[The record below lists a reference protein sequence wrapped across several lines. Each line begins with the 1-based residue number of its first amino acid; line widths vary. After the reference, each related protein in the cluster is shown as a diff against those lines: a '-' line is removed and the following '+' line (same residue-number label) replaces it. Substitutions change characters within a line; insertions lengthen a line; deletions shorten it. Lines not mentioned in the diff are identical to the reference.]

1 MIREVHKSILVE
13 ELKEKFMFKSK
24 IFFKAMLVVTSIIT
38 IYTLAISIFVIP
50 KIDTSIQNLEEKN
63 AKEVLSKVTSIVN
76 NVSKNLESF
85 KELSLQQ
92 HKEELKNLTETVY
105 SIIEAKY
112 KQSPNNLNEV
122 INLIDK
128 LSYGDKNY
136 YYISNYKNVLI
147 SHPYLQGKDFS
158 NIKDKKGNLIVPPMV
173 KIAREKGEGF
183 YSYWWKKNKQDNTP
197 YQKLT
202 FSKNFPAWKIVIGT
216 GVYID
221 DIDKEVQRRKKELI
235 SQLQNIIQTT
245 KIGKTGYLYI
255 FDTKANMIIHPNSNI
270 NGKNFKTLKNPG
282 KESYI
287 FDDLVNAY
295 KNGNKVLYYK
305 WDKPDDKGNYIYNKV
320 SWIEYIPELQWYIT
334 SSAYVDELNASS
346 NEVANFIFWLSVLV
360 FAIAIFYSYLIL
372 RNLLKPITELE
383 KLASKVTSG
392 DYSVRSKVTSEDEIG
407 VLALQFNKMV
417 DTIEDNIT
425 NLDKKVQEKT
435 KELMKSENYVKSILD
450 SQTHIV
456 LTTDGKIMKSANKA
470 FFEFYNIDSIEDFN
484 TTYGRCICNTFV
496 QREGYIQKEMEGD
509 SWMNYLLLHD
519 SLNNKAI
526 IIKDDVEHIFAV
538 SAHEFNFEGEVLKT
552 AVFTDIT
559 EDEERS
565 YELEIAKNRA
575 LEATKSKSEFLAN
588 MSHEIRT
595 PMNGII
601 GMSHLLSQTPLE
613 KTQKNYL
620 NKIDLSAKSLLGII
634 NDILDFSK
642 IEAGKLS
649 LEKIDFDLFKVI
661 EQVVNINEFKA
672 HDKGLELVVDYDI
685 ELGKEFSGD
694 SLRISQILTNL
705 ISNSIKFTSE
715 GEIKIVVKNLE
726 NDRVKF
732 EIIDTGI
739 GLSEEQQTKL
749 FKEFSQA
756 DGSTT
761 RKYGGTGLGLAISK
775 KLVELMNGKIW
786 VESEYGKG
794 SKFIFEITL
803 ENLKGEKIPLTVFKN
818 NRALIVDDTESW
830 QEILKYLLHSFGL
843 QTEVVSSG
851 EEAIKLLEHKRFNII
866 FIDWNMPQMNGIEV
880 VKILQEKYHLKSEFI
895 LTSAYEQ
902 QNIINSAKEVGINY
916 FVPKPIN
923 PSILN
928 DTLSDILLGTDKL
941 RENIDKDDTFT
952 TLKRDITTLKT
963 SKILLVEDN
972 ETNQEI
978 IVGLLENSGIV
989 IDIAND
995 GLEAIEKCHN
1005 NGNYELILM
1014 DLQMPNMDGYEA
1026 TKIIREENKEIPII
1040 ALTANAMK
1048 EDIEKT
1054 RAVGMN
1060 RHLNKPIDVEKLYET
1075 LLEFIV
1081 KKTQAVEIEQTEHT
1095 SLPQFDN
1102 LDIETA
1108 LKLVMGNSK
1117 IVLNTMKGLLNYKD
1131 IELERLDDEEL
1142 QRLAHTIK
1150 GLAAAVG
1157 ASQLQTIAKEIEESL
1172 NPELFHSFYELLNA
1186 LLSEI
1191 EEKIDFSQT
1200 PTEEISLDEEKLLF
1214 TKLKDAL
1221 ESKKVKIIKPI
1232 LQELERVNLSQ
1243 KNQELFQNIQ
1253 KLTKRFKYKDAFALM
1268 EGENHGE

>member
-1 MIREVHKSILVE
+1 ML
-13 ELKEKFMFKSK
+13 KSK
-24 IFFKAMLVVTSIIT
+24 IFYKAMFVVTSIII
-38 IYTLAISIFVIP
+38 IYTLAVSIFVIP
-50 KIDTSIQNLEEKN
+50 KIDNSIQSLEEKN
-63 AKEVLSKVTSIVN
+63 AKEILSKVTSIVN
-76 NVSKNLESF
+76 DVSKNLKSF

-92 HKEELKNLTETVY
+92 HKEELENLTETVY
-105 SIIEAKY
+105 SIIKAKY
-112 KQSPNNLNEV
+112 NESPNNLNEV
-122 INLIDK
+122 INIIDN

-136 YYISNYKNVLI
+136 YYISDYKNVLI
-147 SHPYLQGKDFS
+147 AHPYLQGKDFS

-202 FSKNFPAWKIVIGT
+202 FSKNFPEWKIVIGT

-235 SQLQNIIQTT
+235 SQLQHIIQTT

-255 FDTKANMIIHPNSNI
+255 FDNNANMIIHPNSNI

-282 KESYI
+282 KKSYI

-305 WDKPDDKGNYIYNKV
+305 WDKPNDKGNYVYNKV
-320 SWIEYIPELQWYIT
+320 SWIEYIPELKWYIT

-346 NEVANFIFWLSVLV
+346 DEVEKFIFWLSALV
-360 FAIAIFYSYLIL
+360 FMIAIFYSYLIL
-372 RNLLKPITELE
+372 KNLLKPLTELE
-383 KLASKVTSG
+383 KLASKVTGG
-392 DYSVRSKVTSEDEIG
+392 DYSVRSKVTSQDEIG
-407 VLALQFNKMV
+407 MLAIRFNKMV
-417 DTIEDNIT
+417 DTIEDNIK
-425 NLDKKVQEKT
+425 NLDNKVQEKT
-435 KELMKSENYVKSILD
+435 KELIQSEHYVKSILD
-450 SQTHIV
+450 SQTHMV
-456 LTTDGKIMKSANKA
+456 LTTDGTIMKTANKA
-470 FFEFYNIDSIEDFN
+470 FFDFYDVDSIDGFN
-484 TTYGRCICNTFV
+484 DIYGRCICNTFEK
-496 QREGYIQKEMEGD
+496 RDGYLQKEMDGE
-509 SWMNYLLLHD
+509 SWMNYLLSHD

-526 IIKDDVEHIFAV
+526 IIKNGVEHIFAV
-538 SAHEFNFEGEVLKT
+538 SAHEFNFDGEVLKT
-552 AVFTDIT
+552 AVFADIT
-559 EDEERS
+559 EDEKRS
-565 YELEIAKNRA
+565 YELEIAKNKA

-601 GMSHLLSQTPLE
+601 GMSHLLSQTSLE
-613 KTQKNYL
+613 KIQKNYL

-649 LEKIDFDLFKVI
+649 IEKVDFDLFKVI
-661 EQVVNINEFKA
+661 EQVININEYKA
-672 HDKGLELVVDYDI
+672 HDKGLELVVDYDVK
-685 ELGKEFSGD
+685 LGKEFFGD

-715 GEIKIVVKNLE
+715 GEIKIVVKNLK

-732 EIIDTGI
+732 EVIDTGI

-761 RKYGGTGLGLAISK
+761 RKYGGTGLGLVISK
-775 KLVELMNGKIW
+775 KLVELMDGKIW
-786 VESEYGKG
+786 VESQYGKG
-794 SKFIFEITL
+794 SKFIFEIAL
-803 ENLKGEKIPLTVFKN
+803 QKLKGEKIPLTVFKN
-818 NRALIVDDTESW
+818 NRVLIVDDTESW
-830 QEILKYLLHSFGL
+830 QDILKYLLHSFGL

-851 EEAIKLLEHKRFNII
+851 EEAIKLLEHETFNIV

-880 VKILQEKYHLKSEFI
+880 VKILREKYHIKSEFI

-902 QNIINSAKEVGINY
+902 QNIINSAKDVGINY

-923 PSILN
+923 PSVLN

-941 RENIDKDDTFT
+941 RENINKNDTFT
-952 TLKRDITTLKT
+952 ALKRDITTLKT

-995 GLEAIEKCHN
+995 GVEAIEKCHSV
-1005 NGNYELILM
+1005 GNYELILM

-1026 TKIIREENKEIPII
+1026 TKIIRGENKKVPII
-1040 ALTANAMK
+1040 ALTANAIK

-1054 RAVGMN
+1054 KAVGMN

-1081 KKTQAVEIEQTEHT
+1081 KKTDAIEVVQAERV
-1095 SLPQFDN
+1095 SLPEFDN
-1102 LDIETA
+1102 LDIKAA

-1117 IVLNTMKGLLNYKD
+1117 IVLNTMKGLLNFKD
-1131 IELERLDDEEL
+1131 IKLETLDDADL
-1142 QRLAHTIK
+1142 QRSAHTIK

-1157 ASQLQTIAKEIEESL
+1157 ATQLQTIAKEIEESL
-1172 NPELFHSFYELLNA
+1172 NPELFQSFYELLNA

-1200 PTEEISLDEEKLLF
+1200 PTEEISLDEEKVLF
-1214 TKLKDAL
+1214 SKLKDAL
-1221 ESKKVKIIKPI
+1221 KSKKVKNIKPI
-1232 LQELERVNLSQ
+1232 LQELEKVNLSQ
-1243 KNQELFQNIQ
+1243 KNQELFQSIQ

-1268 EGENHGE
+1268 EGENYGE